1 MTRSQHVENPGDVP
15 KPAGAHPEQHAA
27 ALRVLQKDLDEL
39 ELRVEEIAA
48 EAWLRHRSAGL
59 ECQGRLPIYDLE
71 RTGGTAPSPDQ
82 ETPMPKSDP
91 QPGNRL
97 QLTKEQKA
105 VDARVLRKELDEL
118 ELRVEELEER
128 IAPKLAAN
136 HNESPLTLD

>member
-1 MTRSQHVENPGDVP
+1 
-15 KPAGAHPEQHAA
+15 
-27 ALRVLQKDLDEL
+27 
-39 ELRVEEIAA
+39 
-48 EAWLRHRSAGL
+48 
-59 ECQGRLPIYDLE
+59 
-71 RTGGTAPSPDQ
+71 
-82 ETPMPKSDP
+82 MPKSDP